1 MFSKSTYAEGLI
13 KMSETIGFIGLGQL
27 GLPMATNLLNAG
39 YALRVYNRTASK
51 AESLVAQGAQL
62 ATRPV
67 DAVTTGGI
75 VVTIVW
81 DDVALESV
89 VTSDGFLEQLGPN
102 GIHLSMSTVSPE
114 TSKKLAALHAQY
126 GSVYIEAPI
135 FGRPEAAVAQ
145 QLWIPFAGPQKAKER
160 VRPLL
165 KAMGGQGIFDFGEEV
180 GAAIIVKLIGN
191 FLIFSATR
199 SLRES
204 LSMAEKN
211 GVDPKAVVDM
221 LTQTLFCA
229 PIYQS
234 YGKMIAEKTVP
245 FSLNEIPLKDAGLFK
260 KTAQQVESPTP
271 VANLLYDLMQ
281 EERRLS
287 LPAVIHAS
295 MTRQGL

>member
-1 MFSKSTYAEGLI
+1 
-13 KMSETIGFIGLGQL
+13 MSEIIGFIGLGHL

-67 DAVTTGGI
+67 EVVTTGGI

-81 DDVALESV
+81 DDAALESV
-89 VTSDGFLEQLGPN
+89 VMSHGFLEQLGPG
-102 GIHLSMSTVSPE
+102 GIHLSMSTVLPE
-114 TSKKLAALHAQY
+114 TSKKLAAIHAQHDCAY
-126 GSVYIEAPI
+126 VEAPI

-145 QLWIPFAGPQKAKER
+145 KLWIPFAGLQRAKEQ

-165 KAMGGQGIFDFGEEV
+165 QAMGGQGIFDFGEEV
-180 GAAIIVKLIGN
+180 GAATLVKLVGN
-191 FLIFSATR
+191 FLISSAVH
-199 SLRES
+199 SLIEA

-221 LTQTLFCA
+221 LTHTLFPA

-234 YGKMIAEKTVP
+234 YGKMIAEKTVT
-245 FSLNEIPLKDAGLFK
+245 FNQSAIALKDAGLFK
-260 KTAQQVESPTP
+260 NTAQQVESPTP
-271 VANLLYDLMQ
+271 IASLLYDLLRSD
-281 EERRLS
+281 EGR
-287 LPAVIHAS
+287 A
-295 MTRQGL
+295 